1 MDFKTNSSQEVSF
14 AGLVIG
20 FEWWGVTDRVS
31 GLVQQV

>member
-1 MDFKTNSSQEVSF
+1 MDFKTAFGQEVSF